1 VFDGGKTC
9 YVKSSTQPA
18 STAPIEIASP
28 RPSTVLAPP
37 LGVSAA
43 SVASVESE
51 LDVEVGSELVEVA
64 GFEVRTAGTDLVV
77 VTSAG
82 REKL

>member
-1 VFDGGKTC
+1 VQ
-9 YVKSSTQPA
+9 SSTQPA
-18 STAPIEIASP
+18 SAAPMEIASP

-43 SVASVESE
+43 SVASVVSE
-51 LDVEVGSELVEVA
+51 PEVEVGSEIVEVA
-64 GFEVRTAGTDLVV
+64 GLEVRTAGTDLVV